1 MRSLFRTGHERL
13 ESLRREQT
21 NRLSRTQKRLKAQD
35 ERLLTWK
42 DVFGDLPQS
51 EEFIQLINE
60 WLNHPEHKKAAAKA
74 KLSTPSEKQ
83 QAYA

>member
-1 MRSLFRTGHERL
+1 M
-13 ESLRREQT
+13 
-21 NRLSRTQKRLKAQD
+21 
-35 ERLLTWK
+35 
-42 DVFGDLPQS
+42 FGDLPQS

-74 KLSTPSEKQ
+74 KLSTPGEKQ